1 MGIQDIQFDCTNT
14 IQVKAKYYCGC
25 VNNPEFVFSNPETV
39 EKSEVV
45 EKKKNYEFP
54 TNFPQHQ
61 PVTDVSQLK
70 NIKVEKVDS
79 VAKKKET
86 LIKLD
91 TEEKP
96 SRPIPTLKMKID
108 DN

>member
-1 MGIQDIQFDCTNT
+1 LRTG
-14 IQVKAKYYCGC
+14 
-25 VNNPEFVFSNPETV
+25 
-39 EKSEVV
+39 
-45 EKKKNYEFP
+45 
-54 TNFPQHQ
+54 
-61 PVTDVSQLK
+61 
-70 NIKVEKVDS
+70 KVEKVDS
-79 VAKKKET
+79 VAKKKEV

>member
-1 MGIQDIQFDCTNT
+1 MLFRSKTT
-14 IQVKAKYYCGC
+14 
-25 VNNPEFVFSNPETV
+25 
-39 EKSEVV
+39 EVV
-45 EKKKNYEFP
+45 EKKKAYEFSM
-54 TNFPQHQ
+54 NFPQYQ
-61 PVTDVSQLK
+61 PVTNISQLK
-70 NIKVEKVDS
+70 NEKVEKVDS
-79 VAKKKET
+79 VAKKKEV